1 MLSLVV
7 FLTLA
12 TPAYADLTLQ
22 SLAQVDPLAV
32 CTDGSPA
39 AYYWKPATSSPS
51 TWLVYL
57 DGGGWCYDE
66 ESCTSRCGPFDAI
79 NSDNKLCSSKTLE
92 GSKSIGGIFW
102 PDNDHLGGAN
112 KVFVHY
118 CTSDAHMG
126 NATAMGY
133 QFRGHQVVQAVLS
146 DLVDRRGLGSQSLSS
161 QDRDLLIFGGGSAG
175 ARGAMVHLDYVQ
187 EMLGAA
193 GGNVDVV
200 GFLDSNYWVDVDL
213 YNGSSFIGFPLI
225 TRHVH
230 SYANVQHLGSTC
242 VAAYEE
248 QDQWKCMFGQYRMHH
263 VTTRHFMVASQYDS
277 FQLGNLLQ
285 GSPPYPLDAV
295 AYAEQFAQ
303 KTRAELEKLAVSESD
318 NALFSWA
325 CSNHMTSLGH
335 SGFDELT
342 CSAPAT
348 STMDNAL
355 REFLGWSSQ
364 ANSLGG
370 AMAELVGWSSQ
381 ANSLGGAWAELVE
394 WSSYASSSDV
404 AGAEVTRW
412 LSQANSPDMTWIDT
426 CDGFA
431 CGPGCGSSNSLIV

>member
-1 MLSLVV
+1 
-7 FLTLA
+7 
-12 TPAYADLTLQ
+12 
-22 SLAQVDPLAV
+22 
-32 CTDGSPA
+32 
-39 AYYWKPATSSPS
+39 
-51 TWLVYL
+51 VYL
-57 DGGGWCYDE
+57 DGGGWCHDE
-66 ESCTSRCGPFDAI
+66 ESCTSRCGPSDAI
-79 NSDNKLCSSKTLE
+79 NASNQLCSSKTLE
-92 GSKSIGGIFW
+92 GTKSIYGIFL

-146 DLVDRRGLGSQSLSS
+146 DLVDRRGLGSQSLTSKG
-161 QDRDLLIFGGGSAG
+161 RDLLIFGGGSAG

-193 GGNVDVV
+193 GGHVDVV
-200 GFLDSNYWVDVDL
+200 GFLDSNHWVDVDL
-213 YNGSSFIGFPLI
+213 YDGSSFIGFPLI

-242 VAAYEE
+242 VAAYEK
-248 QDQWKCMFGQYRMHH
+248 QNQWKCMFGQYRMHH

-277 FQLGNLLQ
+277 FQLENLLQ
-285 GSPPYPLDAV
+285 GPPPYSLDAV
-295 AYAEQFAQ
+295 AYAEKLAQ
-303 KTRAELEKLAVSESD
+303 KTRAEMQKLAVSKSD
-318 NALFSWA
+318 NAIFSWA
-325 CSNHMTSLGH
+325 CSNHWTSLCH

-364 ANSLGG
+364 ANSLD
-370 AMAELVGWSSQ
+370 A
-381 ANSLGGAWAELVE
+381 
-394 WSSYASSSDV
+394 

-412 LSQANSPDMTWIDT
+412 SSEANSSCMAWIDT
-426 CDGFA
+426 CEGFA
-431 CGPGCGSSNSLIV
+431 CGAGCGSIDFHDWTFH